1 MATIYTHTDVE
12 SQLRREL
19 SLIGEETAA
28 KIQARLR
35 AHALLLRSGA
45 AFFMGSE
52 AVSREEW
59 RAFVQRSQIHS
70 VLPGIQGVGFAR
82 AIRSEDLAEHE
93 RSIRAE
99 GFADYRVWPAGE
111 RPLYTAIVYLEP
123 FSGRNL
129 RAFGYDMFSEP
140 VRHAAMERA
149 RDLDVAALSGKVHLV
164 QETERDVQAGTL
176 MYVPV
181 YRVGMPVATIEQR
194 RAALVGWVY
203 SPYRMD
209 DLMRGILGGWDR
221 YNGRRIH
228 LRLYAGDQPVP
239 ASLLH
244 DNEPAATE
252 DWEPAGLDIPSIPI
266 DFEGQRWT
274 LDLTRPDLNETLFW
288 DIRVWGVATSG
299 VLVTLLI
306 AALLFALDRSRR
318 QTVRL
323 VMELRAREEAEAALS
338 ESERNYRELL
348 DNLHVG
354 VVVHGPDTAIL
365 LANPMASRLLGLAVD
380 QLHGRTAMDPAWR
393 FVREDGT
400 PMPLAEYPVTRVV
413 NTGVIVQDLVLGILE
428 PEDIRLTWV
437 QCEAYPLWDEPGRLQ
452 QIVVTFFDITAR
464 KSAETELERYRQ
476 HLESLVAS
484 RTQELSEARDA
495 AEAANRAKSAFLAN
509 MSHEIRTP
517 MNAIIGL
524 NHLLQ
529 HEVTDPRAHDWL
541 TKVGEAAAH
550 LLRIIDDILDLSKIE
565 AGHLTLETGE
575 FSPRNLIERTFS
587 LLGDRARQKGL
598 RLHAAIAPDVPESL
612 VGDALRLQQILLN
625 FVSNAIK
632 FSEQGEIRVRAW
644 TQAEDA
650 EWMRLHLDVADQGIG
665 LTAEQQARLFQPFA
679 QGDESTTRRYGGTGL
694 GLAIARRLANL
705 MQGEVGVVSE
715 PGRGSTFWASVRL
728 RRSPSAAAPDGA
740 ARSEHAQLQPE
751 RLIAQRHQGAR
762 LLLVEDDPINQ
773 EVALQLLSTTGLIVD
788 VADNGRHALECLRA
802 RDDYALVLMDM
813 QMPVM
818 DGLEATRAI
827 RLLPGRAAL
836 PILAMTANA
845 FEGDRQ
851 RCLEAGMNDHLGK
864 PVEPRKLYE
873 ALLRWLPGAG

>member
-1 MATIYTHTDVE
+1 MPDSRRRFAIAAIAFVLGLFLTLLATIYTRTDVE
-12 SQLRREL
+12 SQFRREL

-59 RAFVQRSQIHS
+59 RAFVRRSQIHS
-70 VLPGIQGVGFAR
+70 VLPGIQGFGFAR
-82 AIRSEDLAEHE
+82 AIRPEDLAEHE

-99 GFADYRVWPAGE
+99 GFADYRVWPVGE

-194 RAALVGWVY
+194 REALVGWVY

-221 YNGRRIH
+221 HNGRRIH
-228 LRLYAGDQPVP
+228 LRLYAGDQPTP
-239 ASLLH
+239 AALLH

-274 LDLTRPDLNETLFW
+274 LDLTRPDLNAALFW
-288 DIRVWGVATSG
+288 DVRVWGVAMAG
-299 VLVTLLI
+299 MLVSLLI
-306 AALLFALDRSRR
+306 AALLFALDRFR
-318 QTVRL
+318 QQAVRL
-323 VMELRAREEAEAALS
+323 ATELR
-338 ESERNYRELL
+338 
-348 DNLHVG
+348 
-354 VVVHGPDTAIL
+354 
-365 LANPMASRLLGLAVD
+365 
-380 QLHGRTAMDPAWR
+380 
-393 FVREDGT
+393 
-400 PMPLAEYPVTRVV
+400 
-413 NTGVIVQDLVLGILE
+413 
-428 PEDIRLTWV
+428 
-437 QCEAYPLWDEPGRLQ
+437 
-452 QIVVTFFDITAR
+452 AR

-541 TKVGEAAAH
+541 IKVGEAAAH

-598 RLHAAIAPDVPESL
+598 RLHAVIAPDVPESL
-612 VGDALRLQQILLN
+612 IGDALRLQQILLN

-644 TQAEDA
+644 AQAEDA
-650 EWMRLHLDVADQGIG
+650 EWVRLHLDVADQGIG
-665 LTAEQQARLFQPFA
+665 LTAEQQARLFQPFV

-715 PGRGSTFWASVRL
+715 PGQGSTFWASVRL
-728 RRSPSAAAPDGA
+728 RRSPSVAPSDEA

-751 RLIAQRHQGAR
+751 QLIAQRHQGAR

-773 EVALQLLSTTGLIVD
+773 EVALQLLRTTGLIVD
-788 VADNGRHALECLRA
+788 VADNGRHALECLGA

-827 RLLPGRAAL
+827 RLLPGREAL

-864 PVEPRKLYE
+864 PVEPRTLYE

>member
-1 MATIYTHTDVE
+1 MPDSRRRFAIAAIAFVLGLFLTLLATIYTRADVE

-59 RAFVQRSQIHS
+59 RAFVRRSQIHS
-70 VLPGIQGVGFAR
+70 VLPGIQGFGFAR
-82 AIRSEDLAEHE
+82 AIRPEDLAEHE

-99 GFADYRVWPAGE
+99 GFADYRVWPVGE

-239 ASLLH
+239 AALLH

-274 LDLTRPDLNETLFW
+274 LDLTRPDLNATLFW
-288 DIRVWGVATSG
+288 DIRVWGVAMAG
-299 VLVTLLI
+299 MLVSLLI
-306 AALLFALDRSRR
+306 AALLFALDRFR
-318 QTVRL
+318 QQAVRL
-323 VMELRAREEAEAALS
+323 AMELRARK
-338 ESERNYRELL
+338 
-348 DNLHVG
+348 
-354 VVVHGPDTAIL
+354 T
-365 LANPMASRLLGLAVD
+365 
-380 QLHGRTAMDPAWR
+380 
-393 FVREDGT
+393 
-400 PMPLAEYPVTRVV
+400 
-413 NTGVIVQDLVLGILE
+413 
-428 PEDIRLTWV
+428 
-437 QCEAYPLWDEPGRLQ
+437 
-452 QIVVTFFDITAR
+452 
-464 KSAETELERYRQ
+464 AETELERYRQ

-541 TKVGEAAAH
+541 IKVGEAAAH

-598 RLHAAIAPDVPESL
+598 RLHAVIAPDVPESL
-612 VGDALRLQQILLN
+612 IGDALRLQQILLN

-644 TQAEDA
+644 AQAEDA
-650 EWMRLHLDVADQGIG
+650 EWVRLHLDVADQGIG
-665 LTAEQQARLFQPFA
+665 LTAEQQARLFQPFV

-715 PGRGSTFWASVRL
+715 PGQGSTFWASVRL
-728 RRSPSAAAPDGA
+728 RRSPSVAPSDEA

-751 RLIAQRHQGAR
+751 QLIAQRHQGAR

-773 EVALQLLSTTGLIVD
+773 EVALQLLRTTGLIVD
-788 VADNGRHALECLRA
+788 VADNGRHALECLGA

-827 RLLPGRAAL
+827 RLLPGREAL

-864 PVEPRKLYE
+864 PVEPRTLYE